1 MDWTPETLGPWL
13 RKMRKLSGL
22 SLDALGERVG
32 RTRQQLI
39 DYEKGRRDPGG
50 TALMQILHE
59 LGAKIDAPVEPPQVS
74 SVSDDLLNM
83 ATAIDA
89 LKAAVEMQGV
99 GAAATAQGIEM
110 LRRQRN
116 GEPVPAEDLLRVA
129 DALDVAI
136 REYEALAEDLRG
148 ASRAVKQT

>member
-13 RKMRKLSGL
+13 RKMRDLSGL

-50 TALMQILHE
+50 AVLMRILQE
-59 LGAKIDAPVEPPQVS
+59 LGARIEAPVEPPDVK
-74 SVSDDLLNM
+74 SVSDELIAM
-83 ATAIDA
+83 ATVIDA
-89 LKAAVEMQGV
+89 LKAAVEMQGI
-99 GAAATAQGIEM
+99 GAAATAQAIEM

-116 GEPVPAEDLLRVA
+116 GEPVPAADLVRVA
-129 DALDVAI
+129 DALGAAI
-136 REYEALAEDLRG
+136 REYEALAEDLRA
-148 ASRAVKQT
+148 ASRAVKPT